1 MVANQ
6 FPIWRKNSIS
16 KVVLGISGAC
26 VAGFYY
32 QIQLSNNRNTTAH
45 RLDVSFNISTY
56 HVGTLDWHHCP
67 PCLLLLWSLQ
77 AYPRLLLQMTAC
89 QATSFARSE
98 RTYQATSFCNKT
110 STTSVELLS
119 TMLIGEF
126 LILSRL
132 WLGVMLFLYLKLIN
146 I

>member
-1 MVANQ
+1 MVAIH
-6 FPIWRKNSIS
+6 FPIWRKNSLS
-16 KVVLGISGAC
+16 KVVLGISRAC

-32 QIQLSNNRNTTAH
+32 QIQLSYNRNTIAH
-45 RLDVSFNISTY
+45 RLEVSFNISTY

-89 QATSFARSE
+89 QATSFVRSE

-110 STTSVELLS
+110 SIYFGRIAIYHANRRVLDPKPTLTRCHVI
-119 TMLIGEF
+119 LIFE
-126 LILSRL
+126 ID
-132 WLGVMLFLYLKLIN
+132 
-146 I
+146 